1 MLISNETARAYAVV
15 ALCRIPVSKRTTDY
29 EGLVAE
35 LDLIMTELIE
45 SIPPA
50 EIVEIAKIAMNKGR
64 TGEKMISKKAAQ
76 DYAAV
81 ALTAVPEQLRET
93 DLMYAINL
101 YAQMDKLMQEYTPA
115 QIRAQALELLD
126 GEVY

>member
-29 EGLVAE
+29 EGL

-76 DYAAV
+76 DYGAV
-81 ALTAVPEQLRET
+81 ALATVPEQLRET
-93 DLMYAINL
+93 DLMYAISL

-115 QIRAQALELLD
+115 QIRAQAQELLD